1 MEHMAIKKDLIK
13 DLLISK
19 DTVSITFFYLLHEL
33 IIPKTGEVSVE

>member
-19 DTVSITFFYLLHEL
+19 DTVSITFLLF
-33 IIPKTGEVSVE
+33 TT